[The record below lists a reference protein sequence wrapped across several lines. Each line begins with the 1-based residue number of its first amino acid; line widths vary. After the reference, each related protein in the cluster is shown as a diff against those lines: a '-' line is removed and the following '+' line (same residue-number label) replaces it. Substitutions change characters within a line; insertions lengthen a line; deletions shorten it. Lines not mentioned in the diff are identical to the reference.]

1 MGYGYKANPHLTFE
15 NEFGLSPFGS
25 QRRRQAYSLLDVL
38 GDIAGMFELISAV
51 LGLVL
56 YKVSEHS
63 FQLKALNRLFL
74 VSTEDAALF
83 RSEKAPSS
91 AALVASARSE
101 VDER

>member
-1 MGYGYKANPHLTFE
+1 MKAFVGYSYKANPFLIFE

-25 QRRRQAYSLLDVL
+25 KRRRKAYNFLDVL

-51 LGLVL
+51 LGVVL

-74 VSTEDAALF
+74 VSTEDAELF
-83 RSEKAPSS
+83 R
-91 AALVASARSE
+91 
-101 VDER
+101 